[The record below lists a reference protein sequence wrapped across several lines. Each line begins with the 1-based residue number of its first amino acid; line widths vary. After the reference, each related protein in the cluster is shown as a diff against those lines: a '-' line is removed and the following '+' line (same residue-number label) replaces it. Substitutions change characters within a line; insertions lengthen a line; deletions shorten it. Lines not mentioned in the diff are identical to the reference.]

1 MTGNTLGHEYFEE
14 LSALSSV
21 GQLSTAQYQELA
33 DHLRTCALCREAH
46 ADFIRLTHY
55 QLPLAV
61 AETSEGEITSRHAGF
76 LGKDYE
82 TRFAAEARVRGI
94 ELSPAP
100 SPRQEFWPQLSF
112 ALLPQLSN
120 ATATLLVLVGLL
132 CASGLLAYRWKD
144 AESRIAELTPQVAEL
159 SSRNVGLQKQLDTL
173 SQEKRAPV
181 NAPQINTQE
190 EKTASAQLKTLS
202 EQVEKDSLALRTL
215 NAQLSAASERSTT
228 AEQRAQDSAQKLH
241 ESERTLLAVQSQL
254 ATLRASDTGNSGEK
268 AAHAVEVAELSRRV
282 HEQEELIDKQQQLL
296 AVDQDVRNLMSA
308 RNLHITD
315 IFDVDGKGKRKTA
328 FGRVFYTEGKSLIF
342 YAFDLDAPKFAD
354 AKHSFQAW
362 GQLSDTSTSAV
373 NLGIFYVDDPAQK
386 RWTLRFDNPAVLDK
400 LSAVFVT
407 VEPHGGAAKPS
418 GQKLMYAYLGRE
430 PNHP

>member
-1 MTGNTLGHEYFEE
+1 VTGNTLRHEYFEE

-46 ADFIRLTHY
+46 ADFIHLTHD

-61 AETSEGEITSRHAGF
+61 AETYEGEITSRHAGF

-82 TRFAAEARVRGI
+82 ARFAAEARARGM
-94 ELSPAP
+94 ELSPP
-100 SPRQEFWPQLSF
+100 SAQRQSWIEWGLS
-112 ALLPQLSN
+112 LLPQLSN
-120 ATATLLVLVGLL
+120 ATATLLVLVGLV
-132 CASGLLAYRWKD
+132 CASGILAYRWKD
-144 AESRIAELTPQVAEL
+144 AESRLAELTPQVAEL
-159 SSRNVGLQKQLDTL
+159 SSQNTELQKQLDAL
-173 SQEKRAPV
+173 SQEKRAPA
-181 NAPQINTQE
+181 NAPQMNAQE
-190 EKTASAQLKTLS
+190 EKVATAQLKTLS
-202 EQVEKDSLALRTL
+202 EQVEKDSLALQTL
-215 NAQLSAASERSTT
+215 NAQLSAASERAATG
-228 AEQRAQDSAQKLH
+228 EQRAQDSEQKLH
-241 ESERTLLAVQSQL
+241 ESERSLLAVQSEL
-254 ATLRASDTGNSGEK
+254 ATLRAADTGNSGEK

-282 HEQEELIDKQQQLL
+282 HEQEELIGKQQQLL

-315 IFDVDGKGKRKTA
+315 IFDVDGKGKRKSA

-362 GQLSDTSTSAV
+362 GQLSDTSTAAV

-407 VEPHGGAAKPS
+407 VEPHGGVAKPS
-418 GQKLMYAYLGRE
+418 GQKLMYAYLARE

>member
-1 MTGNTLGHEYFEE
+1 VTGNTLGHEYFEE

-33 DHLRTCALCREAH
+33 DHLRACALCREAH
-46 ADFIRLTHY
+46 ADFIHLTHD

-61 AETSEGEITSRHAGF
+61 AATSEGEITSRHAGF

-82 TRFAAEARVRGI
+82 ARFAAEARARGM
-94 ELSPAP
+94 ELSPP
-100 SPRQEFWPQLSF
+100 SAPRQSWIEWGFS
-112 ALLPQLSN
+112 LLPQLSN

-132 CASGLLAYRWKD
+132 CASGILAYRWKD
-144 AESRIAELTPQVAEL
+144 AESRIAQLTPQVAEL
-159 SSRNVGLQKQLDTL
+159 SSQNTELQKQFDAL

-181 NAPQINTQE
+181 NAPQINAQE
-190 EKTASAQLKTLS
+190 EKPTTVQLKTLS
-202 EQVEKDSLALRTL
+202 EQVDKDSLALQTI
-215 NAQLSAASERSTT
+215 NAQLSAASERAATG
-228 AEQRAQDSAQKLH
+228 EQRAQDSEQKLH

-254 ATLRASDTGNSGEK
+254 ATLRAADTENSGEK
-268 AAHAVEVAELSRRV
+268 AAHTVEVAELSRRV
-282 HEQEELIDKQQQLL
+282 HEQEELIGKQQQLL

-354 AKHSFQAW
+354 GKHSFQAW

-386 RWTLRFDNPAVLDK
+386 RWTLRFDNPAVLNK